1 MGGQELDSGALVHF
15 SAASAH
21 SMTICPRAQKSA
33 RNGFIHK
40 GEKEKEVLN
49 QLGFDFGECRHPFSA
64 LNEEQKAI
72 IAKEIIPYVKPM
84 K

>member
-40 GEKEKEVLN
+40 GKKEKEVLN
-49 QLGFDFGECRHPFSA
+49 QMHQLPPCSMESVLSRRW
-64 LNEEQKAI
+64 
-72 IAKEIIPYVKPM
+72 
-84 K
+84 

>member
-33 RNGFIHK
+33 RNGFIYK

-49 QLGFDFGECRHPFSA
+49 QMHQLPPCS
-64 LNEEQKAI
+64 
-72 IAKEIIPYVKPM
+72 M
-84 K
+84 KRGLST